1 MAELTLKE
9 AKRMLRQIE
18 AQAHPKYSTG
28 EYVRRGEKR
37 YKAVKDRVEAKYKN
51 KFIAIEVD
59 SGDYFIDQD
68 SVKAVLKARKR
79 YPHAIFYLARIGY
92 PAAFSSKDT
101 FLSYDPRPC

>member
-1 MAELTLKE
+1 MAEITLKE

-18 AQAHPKYSTG
+18 AQAYPKYSTS

-37 YKAVKDRVEAKYKN
+37 YKAIKDQVEAKYKH

-68 SVKAVLKARKR
+68 SVKAVLKARKQ
-79 YPHAIFYLARIGY
+79 YPQTIFYLARIGY
-92 PAAFSSKDT
+92 PAAFSSKGHIP
-101 FLSYDPRPC
+101 FL